1 MIRSLI
7 APASCTQRPDFV
19 LRRNL
24 QQEKLEDAYN
34 AGDIMWIDV
43 VNPSGDEIDWI
54 GRFFNLSPSVMEDL
68 YRVDRRP
75 SLLVYP
81 AYIFL
86 SLFEPHV
93 RQRKAFGE
101 EIHCIIGDRFFLT
114 VRAED
119 TAAVDDAYDRA
130 AQDPGIWARGLEY
143 FLYMTCQNAI
153 DAYYPLL
160 DRMSNQLSVME
171 EQLMSSGVRQNNPRQ
186 AIYNVKQQLINVRQM
201 IAPQREVLSNLLGE
215 PRLADDEIRD
225 LFRHLYERLL
235 RVYDLIDAQRDLS
248 SDVLDMMENHE
259 SKRMVDAVNRLTIF
273 SMIFLPLT
281 FFSGLFELNFVTT
294 PDPLTLPFSGRIM
307 FALVLTLMVASAG
320 GMYLFLRRRGWL

>member
-1 MIRSLI
+1 MGMIRSLV
-7 APASCTQRPDFV
+7 APASCTQTQDFV

-24 QQEKLEDAYN
+24 QGEKLEAAY
-34 AGDIMWIDV
+34 AEGEVMWIDV
-43 VNPSGDEIDWI
+43 VNPSSDEIDWI
-54 GRFFNLSPSVMEDL
+54 GRFFDLSPSVMEDL

-93 RQRKAFGE
+93 HQRKASGK
-101 EIHCIIGDRFFLT
+101 EIHCIIGDRYFLT
-114 VRAED
+114 VRADD
-119 TAAVDDAYDRA
+119 TATVDEAYDRA
-130 AQDPGIWARGLEY
+130 AQDPGIWSRGLEY
-143 FLYMTCQNAI
+143 FLYLTCQNAI

-160 DRMSNQLSVME
+160 DRMSNQLNTME
-171 EQLMSSGVRQNNPRQ
+171 EQMMNGGVKQKNPRQ
-186 AIYNVKQQLINVRQM
+186 SVYNVKQQLINVRQM

-215 PRLADDEIRD
+215 ARLADDDIRD

-294 PDPLTLPFSGRIM
+294 PEPLALPFSGRIM
-307 FALVLTLMVASAG
+307 FAIVLTLMIASAG
-320 GMYLFLRRRGWL
+320 G